1 MIKKMTPDQVREA
14 FQIENDF
21 TPEEE
26 AAVKQ
31 EIKCGAPRA
40 VDYCASTATLT
51 SPTPNPTRA
60 PRSNRWCEE

>member
-31 EIKCGAPRA
+31 EIKCARA
-40 VDYCASTATLT
+40 
-51 SPTPNPTRA
+51 RA
-60 PRSNRWCEE
+60 PSTTAHRPRL